1 MMGTENKSSQNTMA
15 ESTETTP
22 PVTVSMKKLVAGVG
36 TMFAGVLQMLE
47 ALEPQAAKQ
56 LMDRVAQDAEAEQGA
71 SNATVSAQE
80 ETEPVNETETTVEQT
95 DAEEQAAP
103 VKGEVRD
110 PAPASDQTQTVTVD
124 DITKII
130 VRKVKQ
136 DRTNNEKIG
145 SILKTYGVARV
156 SELPTAK
163 YEAFLTDISQ
173 LCGCI
178 ARLLSGCRRDSR
190 MRARCMPKR
199 ALSAIRSVNIRSG
212 NI

>member
-1 MMGTENKSSQNTMA
+1 MGTEIKNGKNPTM
-15 ESTETTP
+15 ESTEMTP

-56 LMDRVAQDAEAEQGA
+56 LMDRVAQDAEMDQAA
-71 SNATVSAQE
+71 ANDTVSVKE
-80 ETEPVNETETTVEQT
+80 EMELVNETEATAEQAG
-95 DAEEQAAP
+95 AEEQAAP
-103 VKGEVRD
+103 VKGEAQD
-110 PAPASDQTQTVTVD
+110 PAPASDQTQSVTVD

-173 LCGCI
+173 L
-178 ARLLSGCRRDSR
+178 
-190 MRARCMPKR
+190 
-199 ALSAIRSVNIRSG
+199 
-212 NI
+212 

>member
-1 MMGTENKSSQNTMA
+1 MMGTDNKNDQNLTV

-22 PVTVSMKKLVAGVG
+22 TVTVSMKKLIAGVG

-47 ALEPQAAKQ
+47 ALEPQAA
-56 LMDRVAQDAEAEQGA
+56 A
-71 SNATVSAQE
+71 NATVSAKE

-95 DAEEQAAP
+95 DAEEQAAS
-103 VKGEVRD
+103 VNEEVQD

-173 LCGCI
+173 L
-178 ARLLSGCRRDSR
+178 
-190 MRARCMPKR
+190 
-199 ALSAIRSVNIRSG
+199 
-212 NI
+212 

>member
-1 MMGTENKSSQNTMA
+1 MMGTEEKNGQNLTM

-22 PVTVSMKKLVAGVG
+22 TVTVSMKKLVAGVG

-56 LMDRVAQDAEAEQGA
+56 LMDRVVQDAEKDQAA
-71 SNATVSAQE
+71 ANATVSAKE

-95 DAEEQAAP
+95 DTEEQAAP
-103 VKGEVRD
+103 VKGEVQD
-110 PAPASDQTQTVTVD
+110 PAPASEQTQTVTVD

-145 SILKTYGVARV
+145 SILKIPDGYLAALIGGG
-156 SELPTAK
+156 
-163 YEAFLTDISQ
+163 
-173 LCGCI
+173 LC
-178 ARLLSGCRRDSR
+178 R
-190 MRARCMPKR
+190 MYM
-199 ALSAIRSVNIRSG
+199 RS
-212 NI
+212 

>member
-1 MMGTENKSSQNTMA
+1 MMGTDNKNDQNLTV

-22 PVTVSMKKLVAGVG
+22 TVTVSMKKLVAGVG

-47 ALEPQAAKQ
+47 ALEPQTAKQ
-56 LMDRVAQDAEAEQGA
+56 MMDRVAQDAEADQVVA
-71 SNATVSAQE
+71 NTTVSAKE
-80 ETEPVNETETTVEQT
+80 KMEPVNEPEATAEQAG
-95 DAEEQAAP
+95 AEEQAVR
-103 VKGEVRD
+103 VKGEVQD

-145 SILKTYGVARV
+145 AILKTYGVARV

-173 LCGCI
+173 L
-178 ARLLSGCRRDSR
+178 
-190 MRARCMPKR
+190 
-199 ALSAIRSVNIRSG
+199 
-212 NI
+212 

>member
-1 MMGTENKSSQNTMA
+1 MMGTDNKNDQNLTV

-22 PVTVSMKKLVAGVG
+22 TVTVSMKKLVAGVG

-80 ETEPVNETETTVEQT
+80 ETEPVNETEATAEQA
-95 DAEEQAAP
+95 DAEEQAVR
-103 VKGEVRD
+103 VKGEVQD

-145 SILKTYGVARV
+145 SILRTYGVARV

-173 LCGCI
+173 L
-178 ARLLSGCRRDSR
+178 
-190 MRARCMPKR
+190 
-199 ALSAIRSVNIRSG
+199 
-212 NI
+212 

>member
-1 MMGTENKSSQNTMA
+1 MMGTDNKNDQNLTV

-22 PVTVSMKKLVAGVG
+22 TVTVSMKKLVAGVG

-56 LMDRVAQDAEAEQGA
+56 LMDRVAQDAETDQAA
-71 SNATVSAQE
+71 ANNTVSVKE
-80 ETEPVNETETTVEQT
+80 DTDPVNETEATAKQAEV
-95 DAEEQAAP
+95 EEQGAP
-103 VKGEVRD
+103 VKGEVQD
-110 PAPASDQTQTVTVD
+110 PAPASEQTQTVTVD

-136 DRTNNEKIG
+136 DRSNNEKIG

-173 LCGCI
+173 L
-178 ARLLSGCRRDSR
+178 
-190 MRARCMPKR
+190 
-199 ALSAIRSVNIRSG
+199 
-212 NI
+212 

>member
-1 MMGTENKSSQNTMA
+1 MMGTDNKNDQNLTV

-22 PVTVSMKKLVAGVG
+22 TVTVSMKKLIAGVG

-56 LMDRVAQDAEAEQGA
+56 LMDRVVQDAETDQAA
-71 SNATVSAQE
+71 ANDTVSVKE
-80 ETEPVNETETTVEQT
+80 DTDPVNETEATAKQAE
-95 DAEEQAAP
+95 AEEQSAP
-103 VKGEVRD
+103 VKGEVQD

-145 SILKTYGVARV
+145 SILRTYGVARV

-173 LCGCI
+173 L
-178 ARLLSGCRRDSR
+178 
-190 MRARCMPKR
+190 
-199 ALSAIRSVNIRSG
+199 
-212 NI
+212 

>member
-1 MMGTENKSSQNTMA
+1 MMGTDNKNGQNLTM

-22 PVTVSMKKLVAGVG
+22 TVTVSMKKLVAGVG

-56 LMDRVAQDAEAEQGA
+56 LMNRVVQDAEKDQAA
-71 SNATVSAQE
+71 ANATVSAQE
-80 ETEPVNETETTVEQT
+80 ETEPVNETEATAEQA
-95 DAEEQAAP
+95 DAEEQAVR
-103 VKGEVRD
+103 VKGEVQD

-173 LCGCI
+173 L
-178 ARLLSGCRRDSR
+178 
-190 MRARCMPKR
+190 
-199 ALSAIRSVNIRSG
+199 
-212 NI
+212 

>member
-1 MMGTENKSSQNTMA
+1 MMGTDNKNDKNLTV
-15 ESTETTP
+15 ESTEKTP
-22 PVTVSMKKLVAGVG
+22 TVTVSMKKLIAGGG

-56 LMDRVAQDAEAEQGA
+56 LMDRVVQDAEKDQAA
-71 SNATVSAQE
+71 ANATVSAKE
-80 ETEPVNETETTVEQT
+80 ETEPVNETEATAEQA
-95 DAEEQAAP
+95 DAEEQAVR
-103 VKGEVRD
+103 VKGEVQD

-145 SILKTYGVARV
+145 AILKTYGVARV

-173 LCGCI
+173 L
-178 ARLLSGCRRDSR
+178 
-190 MRARCMPKR
+190 
-199 ALSAIRSVNIRSG
+199 
-212 NI
+212 

>member
-1 MMGTENKSSQNTMA
+1 MMGTDNKNDQNLTV

-22 PVTVSMKKLVAGVG
+22 TVTVSMKKLVAGVG
-36 TMFAGVLQMLE
+36 TMYAGVLQMLE

-56 LMDRVAQDAEAEQGA
+56 LMDRVAQDAETDQA
-71 SNATVSAQE
+71 SANDTVSAKE
-80 ETEPVNETETTVEQT
+80 ETEPVNEAEATAKKA

-103 VKGEVRD
+103 VEEVQD

-173 LCGCI
+173 L
-178 ARLLSGCRRDSR
+178 
-190 MRARCMPKR
+190 
-199 ALSAIRSVNIRSG
+199 
-212 NI
+212 

>member
-1 MMGTENKSSQNTMA
+1 MMGTDNKNDQNLTV

-22 PVTVSMKKLVAGVG
+22 TVTVSMKKLITGVG

-56 LMDRVAQDAEAEQGA
+56 LMDRVAQDAETDQA
-71 SNATVSAQE
+71 SANDTVSAKE
-80 ETEPVNETETTVEQT
+80 ETEPVNETETTVGQT

-173 LCGCI
+173 L
-178 ARLLSGCRRDSR
+178 
-190 MRARCMPKR
+190 
-199 ALSAIRSVNIRSG
+199 
-212 NI
+212 

>member
-1 MMGTENKSSQNTMA
+1 MMGTEEKNGQNLTM

-22 PVTVSMKKLVAGVG
+22 TVTVSMKKLVAGVG

-56 LMDRVAQDAEAEQGA
+56 LMDRVAQDTETDQTAA
-71 SNATVSAQE
+71 NATVSAQE
-80 ETEPVNETETTVEQT
+80 ETEPVNETEATAELA
-95 DAEEQAAP
+95 DAEEQAAT
-103 VKGEVRD
+103 VEEVQD
-110 PAPASDQTQTVTVD
+110 PTPAADQTQTVTVD

-173 LCGCI
+173 L
-178 ARLLSGCRRDSR
+178 
-190 MRARCMPKR
+190 
-199 ALSAIRSVNIRSG
+199 
-212 NI
+212 

>member
-1 MMGTENKSSQNTMA
+1 MMGTDNKNDQNLTV

-22 PVTVSMKKLVAGVG
+22 TVTVSMKKLVAGVG

-56 LMDRVAQDAEAEQGA
+56 LMDRVAQDAEADQVA
-71 SNATVSAQE
+71 TSITVSAKE
-80 ETEPVNETETTVEQT
+80 KMEPENEPEATAEQAG
-95 DAEEQAAP
+95 AEEQAGP
-103 VKGEVRD
+103 VKGEAQD
-110 PAPASDQTQTVTVD
+110 PAPASDQTQTVTMD

-173 LCGCI
+173 L
-178 ARLLSGCRRDSR
+178 
-190 MRARCMPKR
+190 
-199 ALSAIRSVNIRSG
+199 
-212 NI
+212 

>member
-1 MMGTENKSSQNTMA
+1 MMGTDNKNDQNLTV

-22 PVTVSMKKLVAGVG
+22 TVTVSMKKLVAGVR

-56 LMDRVAQDAEAEQGA
+56 LMDRVAQDTETDQAIA
-71 SNATVSAQE
+71 NATVFAKE
-80 ETEPVNETETTVEQT
+80 ETEPVNETEATAEQA
-95 DAEEQAAP
+95 DAEEQAVR
-103 VKGEVRD
+103 VKGEVQD

-130 VRKVKQ
+130 VHKVKQ

-173 LCGCI
+173 L
-178 ARLLSGCRRDSR
+178 
-190 MRARCMPKR
+190 
-199 ALSAIRSVNIRSG
+199 
-212 NI
+212 

>member
-1 MMGTENKSSQNTMA
+1 MMGTDNKNDQNLTV

-22 PVTVSMKKLVAGVG
+22 TVTVSMKKLIAGVG

-56 LMDRVAQDAEAEQGA
+56 LMDRVVQDAEKDQAA
-71 SNATVSAQE
+71 ANATVSAQE
-80 ETEPVNETETTVEQT
+80 ETEPVNETEATAEQA
-95 DAEEQAAP
+95 DAEEQAVR
-103 VKGEVRD
+103 VKGEVQD
-110 PAPASDQTQTVTVD
+110 PAPASEQTQTVTVD

-145 SILKTYGVARV
+145 AILKTYGVARV

-173 LCGCI
+173 L
-178 ARLLSGCRRDSR
+178 
-190 MRARCMPKR
+190 
-199 ALSAIRSVNIRSG
+199 
-212 NI
+212 

>member
-1 MMGTENKSSQNTMA
+1 MMGTEDKNGQNLKT

-22 PVTVSMKKLVAGVG
+22 PVTVSMKKLIAGVG

-56 LMDRVAQDAEAEQGA
+56 LMDRVAQDAETDQAA
-71 SNATVSAQE
+71 ANDTVSAKE
-80 ETEPVNETETTVEQT
+80 ETEPVNEAEATAKKA

-103 VKGEVRD
+103 VEEVQD

-145 SILKTYGVARV
+145 SILRTYGVARV

-173 LCGCI
+173 L
-178 ARLLSGCRRDSR
+178 
-190 MRARCMPKR
+190 
-199 ALSAIRSVNIRSG
+199 
-212 NI
+212 

>member
-1 MMGTENKSSQNTMA
+1 MMGTDNKNDQNLTV

-22 PVTVSMKKLVAGVG
+22 TVTVSMKKLIAGVG

-56 LMDRVAQDAEAEQGA
+56 LMDRVAQDAETDQAA
-71 SNATVSAQE
+71 ANDTVSAKE
-80 ETEPVNETETTVEQT
+80 ETEPVNETEMTVEQT

-103 VKGEVRD
+103 VKGEVQD

-173 LCGCI
+173 L
-178 ARLLSGCRRDSR
+178 
-190 MRARCMPKR
+190 
-199 ALSAIRSVNIRSG
+199 
-212 NI
+212 

>member
-1 MMGTENKSSQNTMA
+1 MMGTENKSNQNPMA
-15 ESTETTP
+15 ESTEMTP
-22 PVTVSMKKLVAGVG
+22 TVTVSMKKLVAGVG

-56 LMDRVAQDAEAEQGA
+56 LIDRVVQDAETDQAA
-71 SNATVSAQE
+71 ANDTVSAKE
-80 ETEPVNETETTVEQT
+80 ETEPVHETEATAKQADV
-95 DAEEQAAP
+95 EEQAAP
-103 VKGEVRD
+103 VEEVQD
-110 PAPASDQTQTVTVD
+110 PTPAADQTQTVTVD

-173 LCGCI
+173 L
-178 ARLLSGCRRDSR
+178 
-190 MRARCMPKR
+190 
-199 ALSAIRSVNIRSG
+199 
-212 NI
+212 

>member
-1 MMGTENKSSQNTMA
+1 MMGTDNKNDQNLTV

-22 PVTVSMKKLVAGVG
+22 TVTVSMKKLIAGVG

-56 LMDRVAQDAEAEQGA
+56 LIDRVAQDAEAEQGA
-71 SNATVSAQE
+71 SNATVSAKE

-173 LCGCI
+173 L
-178 ARLLSGCRRDSR
+178 
-190 MRARCMPKR
+190 
-199 ALSAIRSVNIRSG
+199 
-212 NI
+212 

>member
-1 MMGTENKSSQNTMA
+1 MMGTDNKNDQNLTV

-22 PVTVSMKKLVAGVG
+22 TVTVSMKKLIAGVG

-56 LMDRVAQDAEAEQGA
+56 LIDRVAQDAEAEQGA

-80 ETEPVNETETTVEQT
+80 ETEPVNETEATAEQA

-173 LCGCI
+173 L
-178 ARLLSGCRRDSR
+178 
-190 MRARCMPKR
+190 
-199 ALSAIRSVNIRSG
+199 
-212 NI
+212 

>member
-22 PVTVSMKKLVAGVG
+22 TVTVSMKKLVAGVG

-56 LMDRVAQDAEAEQGA
+56 LMDRVAQDTETDQA
-71 SNATVSAQE
+71 SANDTVSAKE
-80 ETEPVNETETTVEQT
+80 ETEPVNETEATAKQAEV
-95 DAEEQAAP
+95 EEQAAP
-103 VKGEVRD
+103 VKGEVQD

-145 SILKTYGVARV
+145 AILKTYGVARV

-173 LCGCI
+173 L
-178 ARLLSGCRRDSR
+178 
-190 MRARCMPKR
+190 
-199 ALSAIRSVNIRSG
+199 
-212 NI
+212 

>member
-1 MMGTENKSSQNTMA
+1 MMGTENKNNQSPTA
-15 ESTETTP
+15 ESTEMIQ
-22 PVTVSMKKLVAGVG
+22 PVTVSMKKLIAGVG

-47 ALEPQAAKQ
+47 ALEPQTAKQ
-56 LMDRVAQDAEAEQGA
+56 LMDRVVQDAETDQAA
-71 SNATVSAQE
+71 ANDTVSVKE
-80 ETEPVNETETTVEQT
+80 DTDPVNETEATTKQ
-95 DAEEQAAP
+95 AETEGQAAP
-103 VKGEVRD
+103 VKGEVQD

-173 LCGCI
+173 L
-178 ARLLSGCRRDSR
+178 
-190 MRARCMPKR
+190 
-199 ALSAIRSVNIRSG
+199 
-212 NI
+212 

>member
-1 MMGTENKSSQNTMA
+1 MMGTDNKNDQNLTV

-22 PVTVSMKKLVAGVG
+22 TVTVSMKKLIAGVG

-56 LMDRVAQDAEAEQGA
+56 LMDRVAQDTETDRAAA
-71 SNATVSAQE
+71 NDNVSVKE
-80 ETEPVNETETTVEQT
+80 ETEPVNETEATAKQAEV
-95 DAEEQAAP
+95 EEQAAP
-103 VKGEVRD
+103 VKGEVQD
-110 PAPASDQTQTVTVD
+110 PTPVSDQTQTVTVD

-173 LCGCI
+173 L
-178 ARLLSGCRRDSR
+178 
-190 MRARCMPKR
+190 
-199 ALSAIRSVNIRSG
+199 
-212 NI
+212 

>member
-1 MMGTENKSSQNTMA
+1 MMGTDNKNDQNLTV

-22 PVTVSMKKLVAGVG
+22 TVTVSMKKLIAGVG

-56 LMDRVAQDAEAEQGA
+56 LMDRVAQDAETDQA
-71 SNATVSAQE
+71 SANDTVSAKE
-80 ETEPVNETETTVEQT
+80 ETEPVNETETTVGQT

-173 LCGCI
+173 L
-178 ARLLSGCRRDSR
+178 
-190 MRARCMPKR
+190 
-199 ALSAIRSVNIRSG
+199 
-212 NI
+212 

>member
-1 MMGTENKSSQNTMA
+1 MMGTDNKNDQNLTV

-22 PVTVSMKKLVAGVG
+22 TVTVSMKKLIAGVG
-36 TMFAGVLQMLE
+36 TMFTGVLQMLE

-56 LMDRVAQDAEAEQGA
+56 LMDRVAQDAETDQA
-71 SNATVSAQE
+71 SANDTVSAKE

-173 LCGCI
+173 L
-178 ARLLSGCRRDSR
+178 
-190 MRARCMPKR
+190 
-199 ALSAIRSVNIRSG
+199 
-212 NI
+212 

>member
-1 MMGTENKSSQNTMA
+1 MMDTDNKNAQNLTV

-22 PVTVSMKKLVAGVG
+22 TVTVSMKKLVAGVG

-56 LMDRVAQDAEAEQGA
+56 LMDRVAQDAETDQA
-71 SNATVSAQE
+71 SANDTVSAKE
-80 ETEPVNETETTVEQT
+80 ETEPVNETETTVGQT

-173 LCGCI
+173 L
-178 ARLLSGCRRDSR
+178 
-190 MRARCMPKR
+190 
-199 ALSAIRSVNIRSG
+199 
-212 NI
+212 

>member
-1 MMGTENKSSQNTMA
+1 MMGTDNKNDQNLTV
-15 ESTETTP
+15 ESTEMTP
-22 PVTVSMKKLVAGVG
+22 TVTVSMKKLVAGVG

-56 LMDRVAQDAEAEQGA
+56 LMDRVAQDAEADQVVA
-71 SNATVSAQE
+71 NTTVSAKE
-80 ETEPVNETETTVEQT
+80 EMGPVNEPKATAEQAG
-95 DAEEQAAP
+95 AEEQAAP
-103 VKGEVRD
+103 VKGEAQD

-173 LCGCI
+173 L
-178 ARLLSGCRRDSR
+178 
-190 MRARCMPKR
+190 
-199 ALSAIRSVNIRSG
+199 
-212 NI
+212 

>member
-1 MMGTENKSSQNTMA
+1 MMGTENKSNQNPMA
-15 ESTETTP
+15 ESTEMTP
-22 PVTVSMKKLVAGVG
+22 TVTVSMKKLVAGVG

-56 LMDRVAQDAEAEQGA
+56 LMDRVVQDVETDQA
-71 SNATVSAQE
+71 SANDTVSAKE
-80 ETEPVNETETTVEQT
+80 ETEPVNETEATAEQAG
-95 DAEEQAAP
+95 AEEQAAP
-103 VKGEVRD
+103 VKGEAQD

-145 SILKTYGVARV
+145 AILKTYGVARV

-173 LCGCI
+173 L
-178 ARLLSGCRRDSR
+178 
-190 MRARCMPKR
+190 
-199 ALSAIRSVNIRSG
+199 
-212 NI
+212 

>member
-1 MMGTENKSSQNTMA
+1 MGTEIKNGQNPTM
-15 ESTETTP
+15 ESTEMTP

-56 LMDRVAQDAEAEQGA
+56 LMDRVAQDAEMDQAA
-71 SNATVSAQE
+71 ANDTVSVKDE
-80 ETEPVNETETTVEQT
+80 MELVNETEATAEQAG
-95 DAEEQAAP
+95 AEEQAAP
-103 VKGEVRD
+103 VKGEAQD

-173 LCGCI
+173 L
-178 ARLLSGCRRDSR
+178 
-190 MRARCMPKR
+190 
-199 ALSAIRSVNIRSG
+199 
-212 NI
+212 

>member
-1 MMGTENKSSQNTMA
+1 MGTEIKNGQNPTM

-56 LMDRVAQDAEAEQGA
+56 LMDRVAQDTETDQTAA
-71 SNATVSAQE
+71 NATVSAQE

-173 LCGCI
+173 L
-178 ARLLSGCRRDSR
+178 
-190 MRARCMPKR
+190 
-199 ALSAIRSVNIRSG
+199 
-212 NI
+212 

>member
-1 MMGTENKSSQNTMA
+1 MMGTENKSNQNPMA
-15 ESTETTP
+15 ESTEMTP

-56 LMDRVAQDAEAEQGA
+56 LMDRVVQDAEKDQAA
-71 SNATVSAQE
+71 ANATVSAQE
-80 ETEPVNETETTVEQT
+80 ETEPVNETEATAEQA
-95 DAEEQAAP
+95 DAEEQAVR
-103 VKGEVRD
+103 VKGEVQD

-145 SILKTYGVARV
+145 AILKTYGVARV

-173 LCGCI
+173 L
-178 ARLLSGCRRDSR
+178 
-190 MRARCMPKR
+190 
-199 ALSAIRSVNIRSG
+199 
-212 NI
+212 

>member
-1 MMGTENKSSQNTMA
+1 MGTENKNGQNPTM
-15 ESTETTP
+15 ESTEMTP

-56 LMDRVAQDAEAEQGA
+56 LMDRVAQDAEMDQAA
-71 SNATVSAQE
+71 ANDTVSVKE
-80 ETEPVNETETTVEQT
+80 EMELVNETEATAEQAG
-95 DAEEQAAP
+95 AEEQAAP
-103 VKGEVRD
+103 VKGEAQD
-110 PAPASDQTQTVTVD
+110 PAPASDQTQSVTVD

-173 LCGCI
+173 L
-178 ARLLSGCRRDSR
+178 
-190 MRARCMPKR
+190 
-199 ALSAIRSVNIRSG
+199 
-212 NI
+212 

>member
-1 MMGTENKSSQNTMA
+1 MMGTDNKNDQNLTV

-22 PVTVSMKKLVAGVG
+22 TVTVSMKKLIAGVG

-56 LMDRVAQDAEAEQGA
+56 LMDRVAQNAETDQA
-71 SNATVSAQE
+71 SANDTVSAKE
-80 ETEPVNETETTVEQT
+80 ETEPVNETEATTKQAET
-95 DAEEQAAP
+95 EEQAAP
-103 VKGEVRD
+103 VKGEVQD

-173 LCGCI
+173 L
-178 ARLLSGCRRDSR
+178 
-190 MRARCMPKR
+190 
-199 ALSAIRSVNIRSG
+199 
-212 NI
+212 

>member
-1 MMGTENKSSQNTMA
+1 MMGTDNKNDQNLTV

-22 PVTVSMKKLVAGVG
+22 TVTVSMKKLIAGVG

-56 LMDRVAQDAEAEQGA
+56 LMDRMAQDAEAEQGA
-71 SNATVSAQE
+71 SNATVSAKE

-145 SILKTYGVARV
+145 AILKTYGVARV

-173 LCGCI
+173 L
-178 ARLLSGCRRDSR
+178 
-190 MRARCMPKR
+190 
-199 ALSAIRSVNIRSG
+199 
-212 NI
+212 

>member
-1 MMGTENKSSQNTMA
+1 MGTEIKNGQNPTM
-15 ESTETTP
+15 ESTEMTP

-56 LMDRVAQDAEAEQGA
+56 LMDRVAQDAEMDQAAANDTVSVKEEMELVNEAEATAEQAG
-71 SNATVSAQE
+71 
-80 ETEPVNETETTVEQT
+80 
-95 DAEEQAAP
+95 AEEQAAP
-103 VKGEVRD
+103 VKGEAQD
-110 PAPASDQTQTVTVD
+110 PAPASDQTQSVTVD

-173 LCGCI
+173 L
-178 ARLLSGCRRDSR
+178 
-190 MRARCMPKR
+190 
-199 ALSAIRSVNIRSG
+199 
-212 NI
+212 